1 MVEEEAEVV
10 TLHMGQHPRQHHLTW
25 QSGMGAAVSFMLN
38 VINAA
43 TERRGGEVASCW
55 RPQLKMMDKFKL
67 NFTTFT

>member
-10 TLHMGQHPRQHHLTW
+10 TLHRGQHPRRHHLTW